1 MKMGCHNKIVL
12 KNSSPTDIDAAL
24 FNYSGYIFYRTEQI
38 EGLQKAKIYK
48 YVKVHV
54 NQNKEIND
62 ITEIQ
67 IDKNNIDY
75 NDIIVFNAS
84 VEGGFCTNNFK
95 DQEMLLLILAKTIE
109 LGWNTDVLNKNVKNP
124 RIDTL
129 IKIVKAHDLS
139 NDEFAELCGY
149 SNDKKD

>member
-1 MKMGCHNKIVL
+1 MGCHNKIVL
-12 KNSSPTDIDAAL
+12 KNSSPTDTDVAL
-24 FNYSGYIFYRTEQI
+24 FNYCGYILYRTEQI

-75 NDIIVFNAS
+75 NDIIVFNDS
-84 VEGGFCTNNFK
+84 VEGVFCTNNFK

-109 LGWNTDVLNKNVKNP
+109 LGWNTDVLNKKVKNP

-129 IKIVKAHDLS
+129 IKIAKAHDLS

>member
-1 MKMGCHNKIVL
+1 MGCHNKIVL
-12 KNSSPTDIDAAL
+12 KNSSPTDTDVAL
-24 FNYSGYIFYRTEQI
+24 FNYSGYILYRTEQI

-67 IDKNNIDY
+67 IDKNN
-75 NDIIVFNAS
+75 DIIVFNDS
-84 VEGGFCTNNFK
+84 VEGVFCTNNFK

-109 LGWNTDVLNKNVKNP
+109 LGWNTDVLNKKVKNP

-129 IKIVKAHDLS
+129 IKIAKAHDLS